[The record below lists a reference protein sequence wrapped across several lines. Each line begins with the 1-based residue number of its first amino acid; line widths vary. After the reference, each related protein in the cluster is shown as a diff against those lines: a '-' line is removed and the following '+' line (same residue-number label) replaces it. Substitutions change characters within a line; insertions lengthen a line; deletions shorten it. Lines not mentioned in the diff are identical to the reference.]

1 MHAAFPRAIYAT
13 AVYHVEPFA
22 RKNIESKR
30 RLLQSSGYAI
40 KEEPVQNLP
49 PLAIDLALILAVAA
63 IATIVCRRLKQPL
76 VLGYVLA
83 GFLVSPAISWFPDVS
98 DTESISVW
106 SEIGVIFLM
115 FGLGLEFS
123 ITRLATAGRPAI
135 LTALIE
141 MGLMMAA
148 GFACGTLL
156 GWPLLTSLFLG
167 GMIAISSTTII
178 AKTFDELH
186 LKDKGFAGLVFGV
199 LVIQDIAA
207 VFLMVVLSTLAVG
220 TSIDGTA
227 VSVKLGRMALYLI
240 VWFVLTVIFVPVAL
254 QRIASFLTDEILLI
268 ASLALCLCMVALAS
282 AIGFSAALG
291 AFLAGSILAGTMQAE
306 RIAKLV
312 KPIKDLFG
320 AVFFVSVGMLIS
332 PQAIADN
339 AAIIAIISLLVLVG
353 MPLCVSLG
361 ALVSK
366 QSLRTTVKCSMSM
379 AQVGEF
385 SFIIAAL
392 GSSLGVTEG
401 FLHPVI
407 VAVSVLTTLATP
419 FYIKSSDA
427 AYRAIVRVLPQAILE
442 SIDKRAQAETRESTP
457 SSKLWIGYIK
467 RWTVKVGLIVLAAIA
482 SVEVL
487 NAIAGPLLARVAP
500 DFVAGYAIAGVSIL
514 ITSAFVSNLFH
525 SVRSGRRNEFSV
537 LWIKSRRNHLPLL
550 ALALLSTLVSIAA
563 IFYIVHASNI
573 GHTVWPYL
581 FAVLASVLLARS
593 KAVHSFFLRIETRF
607 IRNLNENIIA
617 ERRESLSDE
626 EHVHWVEKHLY
637 VTRVETS
644 RMLQAKPRPLS
655 PESMLKIAGQSA
667 LPGESQHSAGF
678 LFGMAHGL
686 DLIAIERDGR
696 RIAGDTLARLS
707 KPDLLRRIGNAED
720 PLCVRE
726 GDVLTFVGTEDEVD
740 SYLQHLLKDNVI
752 DEDKALGESLEDY
765 LASSPSSPDITCF
778 SFVIEAKSAF
788 VGRTIANIDFK
799 SAYGSLV
806 VAIEHNLLL
815 RMKPSRNTRLAAGD
829 RIWLIG
835 ESGLAGNLINA
846 ADAEVIDRGTPEG
859 VVAQTDGPLGQ
870 GDR

>member
-1 MHAAFPRAIYAT
+1 M
-13 AVYHVEPFA
+13 
-22 RKNIESKR
+22 
-30 RLLQSSGYAI
+30 
-40 KEEPVQNLP
+40 QNLP

-141 MGLMMAA
+141 MGLMMVA
-148 GFACGTLL
+148 GFTCGTLL

-220 TSIDGTA
+220 TSMDGAA

-291 AFLAGSILAGTMQAE
+291 AFLAGSILAGTIQAE

-339 AAIIAIISLLVLVG
+339 AAIIAIVSLLVLAG

-361 ALVSK
+361 AFVSK

-392 GSSLGVTEG
+392 GSSLGVTED

-427 AYRAIVRVLPQAILE
+427 AYRTIVRVLPQAILD
-442 SIDKRAQAETRESTP
+442 SIDRRAQAEAKESSP
-457 SSKLWIGYIK
+457 SSKLWMGYIK
-467 RWTVKVGLIVLAAIA
+467 RWAVKVGLIVLAAIA

-487 NAIAGPLLARVAP
+487 NTIAGPLLARVAP
-500 DFVAGYAIAGVSIL
+500 DFVAGYAIAGISIL

-550 ALALLSTLVSIAA
+550 ALALFSTLVSIAA
-563 IFYIVHASNI
+563 VVYIVHASNI

-593 KAVHSFFLRIETRF
+593 KSVHSFFLRIETRF

-655 PESMLKIAGQSA
+655 PESMLKIVGQST

-707 KPDLLRRIGNAED
+707 KPDLLRRIGDAED

>member
-1 MHAAFPRAIYAT
+1 MQT
-13 AVYHVEPFA
+13 
-22 RKNIESKR
+22 
-30 RLLQSSGYAI
+30 
-40 KEEPVQNLP
+40 LP

-141 MGLMMAA
+141 MGLMMVA
-148 GFACGTLL
+148 GFTCGTLL

-220 TSIDGTA
+220 TSMDGAA

-291 AFLAGSILAGTMQAE
+291 AFLAGSILAGTIQAE

-339 AAIIAIISLLVLVG
+339 AAIIAIVSLLVLAG

-361 ALVSK
+361 AL
-366 QSLRTTVKCSMSM
+366 
-379 AQVGEF
+379 
-385 SFIIAAL
+385 
-392 GSSLGVTEG
+392 GSSLGVTED

-427 AYRAIVRVLPQAILE
+427 AYRTIVRVLPQAILD
-442 SIDKRAQAETRESTP
+442 SIDRRAQAEAKESSP
-457 SSKLWIGYIK
+457 SSKLWMGYIK
-467 RWTVKVGLIVLAAIA
+467 RWAVKVGLIVLAAIA

-487 NAIAGPLLARVAP
+487 NAIAGPLLARFAP
-500 DFVAGYAIAGVSIL
+500 DFVAGYAIAGISIL

-550 ALALLSTLVSIAA
+550 ALALFSTLVSIAA
-563 IFYIVHASNI
+563 VVYIVHASNI

-593 KAVHSFFLRIETRF
+593 KSVHSFFLRIETRF

-655 PESMLKIAGQSA
+655 PESMLKIVGQST

-707 KPDLLRRIGNAED
+707 KPDLLRRIGDAED

>member
-1 MHAAFPRAIYAT
+1 M
-13 AVYHVEPFA
+13 
-22 RKNIESKR
+22 
-30 RLLQSSGYAI
+30 
-40 KEEPVQNLP
+40 QNLP

-141 MGLMMAA
+141 MGLMMVA
-148 GFACGTLL
+148 GFTCGTLL

-220 TSIDGTA
+220 TSIDGAA

-291 AFLAGSILAGTMQAE
+291 AFLAGSILAGTIQAE

-339 AAIIAIISLLVLVG
+339 AAIIAIVSLLVLAG

-392 GSSLGVTEG
+392 GSSLGVTED

-427 AYRAIVRVLPQAILE
+427 TYRTIVRVLPQVILD
-442 SIDKRAQAETRESTP
+442 SIDRRAQAEAKESSP
-457 SSKLWIGYIK
+457 SSKLWMGYIK
-467 RWTVKVGLIVLAAIA
+467 RWAVKVGLIVLAAIA

-487 NAIAGPLLARVAP
+487 NAIAGPLLARFAP
-500 DFVAGYAIAGVSIL
+500 DFVAGYAIAGISIL

-550 ALALLSTLVSIAA
+550 ALALFSTLVSIAA
-563 IFYIVHASNI
+563 VVYIVHASNI

-593 KAVHSFFLRIETRF
+593 KSVHSFFLRIETRF

-655 PESMLKIAGQSA
+655 PESMLKIVGQST

-707 KPDLLRRIGNAED
+707 KPDLLRRIGDAED

-859 VVAQTDGPLGQ
+859 VVAQTDGLL
-870 GDR
+870 

>member
-1 MHAAFPRAIYAT
+1 M
-13 AVYHVEPFA
+13 
-22 RKNIESKR
+22 
-30 RLLQSSGYAI
+30 
-40 KEEPVQNLP
+40 
-49 PLAIDLALILAVAA
+49 LAVAA

-141 MGLMMAA
+141 MGLMMVA
-148 GFACGTLL
+148 GFTCGTLL

-220 TSIDGTA
+220 ANIDGAA
-227 VSVKLGRMALYLI
+227 VSVKIGRMALYLI

-291 AFLAGSILAGTMQAE
+291 AFLAGSILAGTVQAE

-339 AAIIAIISLLVLVG
+339 AAIIAIVSLLVLVG

-427 AYRAIVRVLPQAILE
+427 AYRTIVRMLPQTVLD
-442 SIDKRAQAETRESTP
+442 SIDERAQAKAKESTP
-457 SSKLWIGYIK
+457 SSKLWMGHIK
-467 RWTVKVGLIVLAAIA
+467 RWVVKVGLIALAAIA
-482 SVEVL
+482 SVEAL
-487 NAIAGPLLARVAP
+487 NAIAGPLLARFAP
-500 DFVAGYAIAGVSIL
+500 DFVAGYAIAGISIL
-514 ITSAFVSNLFH
+514 VTSAFVSNLFH

-550 ALALLSTLVSIAA
+550 ALALLSTLVSVAA
-563 IFYIVHASNI
+563 IVYIVHASKI

-581 FAVLASVLLARS
+581 FAVLTSVLLARS

-637 VTRVETS
+637 VTRIETT
-644 RMLQAKPRPLS
+644 RMLRAKPRPLS
-655 PESMLKIAGQSA
+655 PESMLKIVGQSA
-667 LPGESQHSAGF
+667 LPGETEHSTGF

-707 KPDLLRRIGNAED
+707 KPDLLRRIADAED

-740 SYLQHLLKDNVI
+740 SYLQHLLKDDVI

-765 LASSPSSPDITCF
+765 LSSSPSSPDITCF
-778 SFVIEAKSAF
+778 SFVVEAKSAF

-835 ESGLAGNLINA
+835 ESGLASNLIDA
-846 ADAEVIDRGTPEG
+846 ADAEVIDQGTPEDSLREP
-859 VVAQTDGPLGQ
+859 ASSSDGTSTGHFA
-870 GDR
+870 

>member
-1 MHAAFPRAIYAT
+1 MHAAFPRAIYAI

-22 RKNIESKR
+22 RKSIESKR

-40 KEEPVQNLP
+40 KEKPVQNLP

-123 ITRLATAGRPAI
+123 ITRLAI
-135 LTALIE
+135 
-141 MGLMMAA
+141 
-148 GFACGTLL
+148 
-156 GWPLLTSLFLG
+156 
-167 GMIAISSTTII
+167 
-178 AKTFDELH
+178 
-186 LKDKGFAGLVFGV
+186 
-199 LVIQDIAA
+199 
-207 VFLMVVLSTLAVG
+207 
-220 TSIDGTA
+220 
-227 VSVKLGRMALYLI
+227 VSM
-240 VWFVLTVIFVPVAL
+240 
-254 QRIASFLTDEILLI
+254 
-268 ASLALCLCMVALAS
+268 
-282 AIGFSAALG
+282 
-291 AFLAGSILAGTMQAE
+291 
-306 RIAKLV
+306 
-312 KPIKDLFG
+312 
-320 AVFFVSVGMLIS
+320 
-332 PQAIADN
+332 
-339 AAIIAIISLLVLVG
+339 LVLAG

-361 ALVSK
+361 TLVSK

-392 GSSLGVTEG
+392 GSSLGVTED

-427 AYRAIVRVLPQAILE
+427 AYRTIVRALPQAILD
-442 SIDKRAQAETRESTP
+442 SVDRRAQAEAKESSP
-457 SSKLWIGYIK
+457 SSKLWMGYIK
-467 RWTVKVGLIVLAAIA
+467 RWAVKVGLIVLAAIA

-487 NAIAGPLLARVAP
+487 NAIAGPLLARFAP
-500 DFVAGYAIAGVSIL
+500 DFVAGYAIAGISIL

-550 ALALLSTLVSIAA
+550 ALALFSTLVSIAA
-563 IFYIVHASNI
+563 VVYIVHASNI

-593 KAVHSFFLRIETRF
+593 KSVHSFFLRIETRF

-617 ERRESLSDE
+617 ERRKSLSDE

-655 PESMLKIAGQSA
+655 PESMLKIVGQST

-686 DLIAIERDGR
+686 DLIAIE
-696 RIAGDTLARLS
+696 
-707 KPDLLRRIGNAED
+707 
-720 PLCVRE
+720 
-726 GDVLTFVGTEDEVD
+726 
-740 SYLQHLLKDNVI
+740 
-752 DEDKALGESLEDY
+752 
-765 LASSPSSPDITCF
+765 
-778 SFVIEAKSAF
+778 
-788 VGRTIANIDFK
+788 
-799 SAYGSLV
+799 
-806 VAIEHNLLL
+806 
-815 RMKPSRNTRLAAGD
+815 
-829 RIWLIG
+829 
-835 ESGLAGNLINA
+835 
-846 ADAEVIDRGTPEG
+846 
-859 VVAQTDGPLGQ
+859 
-870 GDR
+870 

>member
-1 MHAAFPRAIYAT
+1 M
-13 AVYHVEPFA
+13 
-22 RKNIESKR
+22 
-30 RLLQSSGYAI
+30 
-40 KEEPVQNLP
+40 QNLP

-141 MGLMMAA
+141 MGLMMVA
-148 GFACGTLL
+148 GFTCGTLL

-220 TSIDGTA
+220 TSIDGAA

-291 AFLAGSILAGTMQAE
+291 AFLAGSILAGTIQAE

-339 AAIIAIISLLVLVG
+339 AAIIAIVSLLVLAG

-392 GSSLGVTEG
+392 GSSLGVTED

-427 AYRAIVRVLPQAILE
+427 TYRTIVRVLPQVILD
-442 SIDKRAQAETRESTP
+442 SIDRRAQAEAKESSP
-457 SSKLWIGYIK
+457 SSKLWMGYIK
-467 RWTVKVGLIVLAAIA
+467 RWAVKVGLIVLAAIA

-487 NAIAGPLLARVAP
+487 NAIAGPLLARFAP
-500 DFVAGYAIAGVSIL
+500 DFVAGYAIAGISIL

-550 ALALLSTLVSIAA
+550 ALALFSTLVSIAA
-563 IFYIVHASNI
+563 VVYIVHASNI

-593 KAVHSFFLRIETRF
+593 KSVHSFFLRIETRF

-655 PESMLKIAGQSA
+655 PESMLKIVGQST

-707 KPDLLRRIGNAED
+707 KPDLLRRIGDAED

-859 VVAQTDGPLGQ
+859 VVAQTGGLL
-870 GDR
+870 

>member
-1 MHAAFPRAIYAT
+1 
-13 AVYHVEPFA
+13 
-22 RKNIESKR
+22 
-30 RLLQSSGYAI
+30 
-40 KEEPVQNLP
+40 
-49 PLAIDLALILAVAA
+49 
-63 IATIVCRRLKQPL
+63 
-76 VLGYVLA
+76 
-83 GFLVSPAISWFPDVS
+83 
-98 DTESISVW
+98 
-106 SEIGVIFLM
+106 
-115 FGLGLEFS
+115 
-123 ITRLATAGRPAI
+123 
-135 LTALIE
+135 
-141 MGLMMAA
+141 MGLMMVA
-148 GFACGTLL
+148 GFTCGTLL
-156 GWPLLTSLFLG
+156 GWPLLTGLFLG

-220 TSIDGTA
+220 TSIDGAA

-268 ASLALCLCMVALAS
+268 ASLALCLCMIALAS

-291 AFLAGSILAGTMQAE
+291 AFLAGSILAGTIQAE

-339 AAIIAIISLLVLVG
+339 AAIIAIVSMLVLAG

-392 GSSLGVTEG
+392 GSSLGVTED

-427 AYRAIVRVLPQAILE
+427 AYRTIVRVLPQAILD
-442 SIDKRAQAETRESTP
+442 SIDRRAQAEAKESSP
-457 SSKLWIGYIK
+457 SSKLWMGYIK
-467 RWTVKVGLIVLAAIA
+467 RWAVKVDLIVLAAIA

-487 NAIAGPLLARVAP
+487 NAIAGPLLARFAP
-500 DFVAGYAIAGVSIL
+500 DFVAGYAIAGISIL

-550 ALALLSTLVSIAA
+550 ALALFSTLVSIAA
-563 IFYIVHASNI
+563 VVYIVHASNI

-593 KAVHSFFLRIETRF
+593 KSVHSFFLRIETRF

-655 PESMLKIAGQSA
+655 PESMLKIVGQST

-707 KPDLLRRIGNAED
+707 KPDLLRRIGDAED

-859 VVAQTDGPLGQ
+859 VVAQTDGLL
-870 GDR
+870 

>member
-1 MHAAFPRAIYAT
+1 
-13 AVYHVEPFA
+13 
-22 RKNIESKR
+22 
-30 RLLQSSGYAI
+30 
-40 KEEPVQNLP
+40 
-49 PLAIDLALILAVAA
+49 
-63 IATIVCRRLKQPL
+63 
-76 VLGYVLA
+76 
-83 GFLVSPAISWFPDVS
+83 
-98 DTESISVW
+98 
-106 SEIGVIFLM
+106 M

-135 LTALIE
+135 LTALIG

-207 VFLMVVLSTLAVG
+207 VFLMVVLSTLTVG
-220 TSIDGTA
+220 TSIDGAA

-282 AIGFSAALG
+282 SIGFSAALG
-291 AFLAGSILAGTMQAE
+291 AFLAGSILAGTIQAE

-339 AAIIAIISLLVLVG
+339 AAIIAIISLLVLMG

-487 NAIAGPLLARVAP
+487 NAIAGSLLARVAP

-514 ITSAFVSNLFH
+514 ITNAFVSNLFH

-537 LWIKSRRNHLPLL
+537 LWIKGRRNHLPLL

-655 PESMLKIAGQSA
+655 PESMLKIVGQSA
-667 LPGESQHSAGF
+667 LPGESKHSAGF
-678 LFGMAHGL
+678 LLGMAHGL

>member
-1 MHAAFPRAIYAT
+1 M
-13 AVYHVEPFA
+13 
-22 RKNIESKR
+22 
-30 RLLQSSGYAI
+30 
-40 KEEPVQNLP
+40 
-49 PLAIDLALILAVAA
+49 AA

-141 MGLMMAA
+141 MGLMMVA
-148 GFACGTLL
+148 GFTCGTLL

-220 TSIDGTA
+220 ANIDGAA
-227 VSVKLGRMALYLI
+227 VSVKIGRMALYLI

-291 AFLAGSILAGTMQAE
+291 AFLAGSILAGTVQAE

-339 AAIIAIISLLVLVG
+339 AAIIAIVSLLVLVG

-427 AYRAIVRVLPQAILE
+427 AYRTIVRMLPQTVLD
-442 SIDKRAQAETRESTP
+442 SIDERAQAKAKESTP
-457 SSKLWIGYIK
+457 SSKLWMGYIK
-467 RWTVKVGLIVLAAIA
+467 RWVVKVGLIALAAIA
-482 SVEVL
+482 SVEAL
-487 NAIAGPLLARVAP
+487 NAIAGPLLARFAP
-500 DFVAGYAIAGVSIL
+500 DFVAGYAIAGISIL
-514 ITSAFVSNLFH
+514 VTSAFVSNLFH

-550 ALALLSTLVSIAA
+550 ALALLSTLVSVAA
-563 IFYIVHASNI
+563 IVYIVHASKI

-581 FAVLASVLLARS
+581 FAVLTSVLLARS

-637 VTRVETS
+637 VTRIETT
-644 RMLQAKPRPLS
+644 RMLRAKPRPLS
-655 PESMLKIAGQSA
+655 PESMLKIVGQSA
-667 LPGESQHSAGF
+667 LPGETEHSAGF

-686 DLIAIERDGR
+686 DLIAIERDGQ

-707 KPDLLRRIGNAED
+707 KPDLLRRIADAED

-740 SYLQHLLKDNVI
+740 SYLQHLLKDDVI

-765 LASSPSSPDITCF
+765 LSSSPSSPDITCF
-778 SFVIEAKSAF
+778 SFVVEAKSAF

-835 ESGLAGNLINA
+835 ESDLASNLIDA
-846 ADAEVIDRGTPEG
+846 ADAEVIDQGTPEG
-859 VVAQTDGPLGQ
+859 SLREPASSSDGTSTGHFA
-870 GDR
+870 

>member
-1 MHAAFPRAIYAT
+1 M
-13 AVYHVEPFA
+13 
-22 RKNIESKR
+22 
-30 RLLQSSGYAI
+30 
-40 KEEPVQNLP
+40 QNLP
-49 PLAIDLALILAVAA
+49 PLVIDLALILAIAA
-63 IATIVCRRLKQPL
+63 FATIVCRRLKQPL

-83 GFLVSPAISWFPDVS
+83 GFLISPAISWFPDIS
-98 DTESISVW
+98 DTESISAW

-123 ITRLATAGRPAI
+123 ITRLTTAGRPAI
-135 LTALIE
+135 MTALVE

-148 GFACGTLL
+148 GFTCGTLL
-156 GWPLLTSLFLG
+156 GWSTLTSIFLG

-199 LVIQDIAA
+199 LVIQDIVA
-207 VFLMVVLSTLAVG
+207 VFLMVVLSTVAVG
-220 TSIDGTA
+220 TNIDGAA
-227 VSVKLGRMALYLI
+227 VSMKLGRMALYLI
-240 VWFVLTVIFVPVAL
+240 AWFVLTVIFVPAAL
-254 QRIASFLTDEILLI
+254 QRIAGFLTEEILLV

-291 AFLAGSILAGTMQAE
+291 AFLAGSILAGTVQAE
-306 RIAKLV
+306 RIAQLV

-332 PQAIADN
+332 PQAIMDN
-339 AAIIAIISLLVLVG
+339 IAIIAIVSALVLVG
-353 MPLCVSLG
+353 MPLCASIG
-361 ALVSK
+361 ALLAK
-366 QSLRTTVKCSMSM
+366 QSLKTTVKCSMSM

-407 VAVSVLTTLATP
+407 VAVSVITTLATP

-427 AYRAIVRVLPQAILE
+427 VYRTLVRILPQNVLDSLDE
-442 SIDKRAQAETRESTP
+442 RAQTKAKQSTP
-457 SSKLWIGYIK
+457 SSKLWIGHLK
-467 RWTVKVGLIVLAAIA
+467 RWAVKVGLIVLAAIA

-487 NAIAGPLLARVAP
+487 DAVATPLLVRFDLDSIVGYTIAGL
-500 DFVAGYAIAGVSIL
+500 SIL

-525 SVRSGRRNEFSV
+525 SGRSGRKNEFSV

-550 ALALLSTLVSIAA
+550 ALTCLSALISVAA
-563 IFYIVHASNI
+563 IVYIVHAAKI

-581 FAVLASVLLARS
+581 FAVLTSVLLARS
-593 KAVHSFFLRIETRF
+593 KTVHSFFLRIETRF

-637 VTRVETS
+637 VTRIETT
-644 RMLQAKPRPLS
+644 RMLQAKPRPLP
-655 PESMLKIAGQSA
+655 PESMLKIVGQNSN
-667 LPGESQHSAGF
+667 PGESKHSAGF

-686 DLIAIERDGR
+686 DLVAIERDGR
-696 RIAGDTLARLS
+696 RIAGETLARLS
-707 KPDLLRRIGNAED
+707 KPELLRRIGDAKD

-740 SYLQHLLKDNVI
+740 SYLQHLLKDDVI
-752 DEDKALGESLEDY
+752 DEDKALGESLEEY
-765 LASSPSSPDITCF
+765 LASSPSSSDITCF
-778 SFVIEAKSAF
+778 SFVVEAKSPF
-788 VGRTIANIDFK
+788 IGRTIADVDFK

-835 ESGLAGNLINA
+835 ESGLASNLINA
-846 ADAEVIDRGTPEG
+846 ADAEVIDQGTPEG
-859 VVAQTDGPLGQ
+859 SLREPASSSDGTSTGHFA
-870 GDR
+870 

>member
-1 MHAAFPRAIYAT
+1 M
-13 AVYHVEPFA
+13 
-22 RKNIESKR
+22 
-30 RLLQSSGYAI
+30 
-40 KEEPVQNLP
+40 QNLP

-141 MGLMMAA
+141 MGLMMVA
-148 GFACGTLL
+148 GFTCGTLL

-220 TSIDGTA
+220 TSIDGAA

-291 AFLAGSILAGTMQAE
+291 AFLAGSILAGTIQAE

-339 AAIIAIISLLVLVG
+339 AAIIAIVSLLVLAG

-361 ALVSK
+361 AFVSK

-392 GSSLGVTEG
+392 GSSLGVTED

-427 AYRAIVRVLPQAILE
+427 AYRTIVRVLPQAILD
-442 SIDKRAQAETRESTP
+442 SIDRRAQAEAKESSP
-457 SSKLWIGYIK
+457 SSKLWMGYIK
-467 RWTVKVGLIVLAAIA
+467 RWAVKVGLIVLAAIA

-487 NAIAGPLLARVAP
+487 NTIAGPLLARVAP
-500 DFVAGYAIAGVSIL
+500 DFVAGYAIAGISIL

-550 ALALLSTLVSIAA
+550 ALALFSTLVSIAA
-563 IFYIVHASNI
+563 VVYIVHASNI

-593 KAVHSFFLRIETRF
+593 KSVHSFFLRIETRF

-655 PESMLKIAGQSA
+655 PESMLKIVGQST

-707 KPDLLRRIGNAED
+707 KPDLLRRIGDAED
-720 PLCVRE
+720 PLCVRG

-859 VVAQTDGPLGQ
+859 VVTQTDGPLGQ

>member
-1 MHAAFPRAIYAT
+1 MHAAFPRAIYAI
-13 AVYHVEPFA
+13 AVYHVEPLA

-40 KEEPVQNLP
+40 KEKPVQTLP

-141 MGLMMAA
+141 MGLMMVA
-148 GFACGTLL
+148 GFTCGTLL

-220 TSIDGTA
+220 TSMDGAA

-291 AFLAGSILAGTMQAE
+291 AFLAGSILAGTIQAE

-339 AAIIAIISLLVLVG
+339 AAIIAIVSLLVLAG

-361 ALVSK
+361 AL
-366 QSLRTTVKCSMSM
+366 
-379 AQVGEF
+379 
-385 SFIIAAL
+385 
-392 GSSLGVTEG
+392 GSSLGVTED

-427 AYRAIVRVLPQAILE
+427 AYRTIVRVLPQAILD
-442 SIDKRAQAETRESTP
+442 SIDRRAQAEAKESSP
-457 SSKLWIGYIK
+457 SSKLWMGYIK
-467 RWTVKVGLIVLAAIA
+467 RWAVKVGLIVLAAIA

-487 NAIAGPLLARVAP
+487 NAIAGPLLARFAP
-500 DFVAGYAIAGVSIL
+500 DFVAGYAIAGISIL

-550 ALALLSTLVSIAA
+550 ALALFSTLVSIAA
-563 IFYIVHASNI
+563 VVYIVHASNI

-593 KAVHSFFLRIETRF
+593 KSVHSFFLRIETRF

-655 PESMLKIAGQSA
+655 PESMLKIVGQST

-707 KPDLLRRIGNAED
+707 KPDLLRRIGDAED

>member
-1 MHAAFPRAIYAT
+1 M
-13 AVYHVEPFA
+13 
-22 RKNIESKR
+22 
-30 RLLQSSGYAI
+30 
-40 KEEPVQNLP
+40 QNPP

-141 MGLMMAA
+141 MGLMMVA
-148 GFACGTLL
+148 GFTCGTLL

-220 TSIDGTA
+220 TSIDGAA

-291 AFLAGSILAGTMQAE
+291 AFLAGSILAGTIQAE

-339 AAIIAIISLLVLVG
+339 AAIIAIVSLLVLAG

-392 GSSLGVTEG
+392 GSSLGVTED

-427 AYRAIVRVLPQAILE
+427 TYRTIVRVLPQVILD
-442 SIDKRAQAETRESTP
+442 SIDRRAQAEAKESSP
-457 SSKLWIGYIK
+457 SSKLWMGYIK
-467 RWTVKVGLIVLAAIA
+467 RWAVKVGLIVLAAIA

-487 NAIAGPLLARVAP
+487 NAIAGPLLARFAP
-500 DFVAGYAIAGVSIL
+500 DFVAGYAIAGISIL

-550 ALALLSTLVSIAA
+550 ALALFSTLVSIAA
-563 IFYIVHASNI
+563 VVYIVHASNI

-593 KAVHSFFLRIETRF
+593 KSVHSFFLRIETRF

-655 PESMLKIAGQSA
+655 PESMLKIVGQST

-707 KPDLLRRIGNAED
+707 KPDLLRRIGDAED

-859 VVAQTDGPLGQ
+859 VVAQTDGLL
-870 GDR
+870 

>member
-1 MHAAFPRAIYAT
+1 M
-13 AVYHVEPFA
+13 
-22 RKNIESKR
+22 
-30 RLLQSSGYAI
+30 QSI
-40 KEEPVQNLP
+40 PQLVN
-49 PLAIDLALILAVAA
+49 DLALLLAVAA
-63 IATIVCRRLKQPL
+63 VATIVCRRFKQPL
-76 VLGYVLA
+76 VLGYVVA
-83 GFLVSPAISWFPDVS
+83 GFLVSPAIGWIPNIVETADVS
-98 DTESISVW
+98 TW
-106 SEIGVIFLM
+106 SQIGVIFLM

-141 MGLMMAA
+141 MGLMMVA
-148 GFACGTLL
+148 GFTCGTLL

-220 TSIDGTA
+220 TSIDGAA

-291 AFLAGSILAGTMQAE
+291 AFLAGSILAGTIQAE

-339 AAIIAIISLLVLVG
+339 AAIIAIVSLLVLAG

-392 GSSLGVTEG
+392 GSSLGVTED

-427 AYRAIVRVLPQAILE
+427 TYRTIVRVLPQVILD
-442 SIDKRAQAETRESTP
+442 SIDRRAQAEAKESSP
-457 SSKLWIGYIK
+457 SSKLWMGYIK
-467 RWTVKVGLIVLAAIA
+467 RWAVKVGLIVLAAIA

-487 NAIAGPLLARVAP
+487 NAIAGPLLARFAP
-500 DFVAGYAIAGVSIL
+500 DFVAGYAIAGISIL

-550 ALALLSTLVSIAA
+550 ALALFSTLVSIAA
-563 IFYIVHASNI
+563 VVYIVHASNI

-593 KAVHSFFLRIETRF
+593 KSVHSFFLRIETRF

-655 PESMLKIAGQSA
+655 PESMLKIVGQST

-707 KPDLLRRIGNAED
+707 KPDLLRRIGDAED

-859 VVAQTDGPLGQ
+859 VVAQTDGLL
-870 GDR
+870 

>member
-1 MHAAFPRAIYAT
+1 MQT
-13 AVYHVEPFA
+13 
-22 RKNIESKR
+22 
-30 RLLQSSGYAI
+30 
-40 KEEPVQNLP
+40 LP

-141 MGLMMAA
+141 MGLMMVA
-148 GFACGTLL
+148 GFTCGTLL

-220 TSIDGTA
+220 TSMDGAA

-291 AFLAGSILAGTMQAE
+291 AFLAGSILAGTIQAE

-339 AAIIAIISLLVLVG
+339 AAIIAIVSLLVLAG

-392 GSSLGVTEG
+392 GSSLGVTED

-427 AYRAIVRVLPQAILE
+427 AYRTIVRVLPQAILD
-442 SIDKRAQAETRESTP
+442 SIDRRAQAEAKESSP
-457 SSKLWIGYIK
+457 SSKLWMGYIK
-467 RWTVKVGLIVLAAIA
+467 RWAVKVDLIVLAAIA

-500 DFVAGYAIAGVSIL
+500 DFVAGYAIAGISIL

-550 ALALLSTLVSIAA
+550 ALALFSTLVSIAA
-563 IFYIVHASNI
+563 VVYIVHASNI

-593 KAVHSFFLRIETRF
+593 KSVHSFFLRIETRF

-655 PESMLKIAGQSA
+655 PESMLKIVGQST

-707 KPDLLRRIGNAED
+707 KPDLLRRIGDAED
-720 PLCVRE
+720 PLCVRG

-859 VVAQTDGPLGQ
+859 VVTQTDGPLGQ

>member
-1 MHAAFPRAIYAT
+1 M
-13 AVYHVEPFA
+13 
-22 RKNIESKR
+22 
-30 RLLQSSGYAI
+30 
-40 KEEPVQNLP
+40 
-49 PLAIDLALILAVAA
+49 AA

-141 MGLMMAA
+141 MGLMMVA
-148 GFACGTLL
+148 GFTCGTLL

-220 TSIDGTA
+220 ANIDGAA
-227 VSVKLGRMALYLI
+227 VSVKIGRMALYLI

-291 AFLAGSILAGTMQAE
+291 AFLAGSILAGTVQAE

-339 AAIIAIISLLVLVG
+339 AAIIAIVSLLVLVG

-427 AYRAIVRVLPQAILE
+427 AYRTIVRMLPQTVLD
-442 SIDKRAQAETRESTP
+442 SIDERAQAKAKESTP
-457 SSKLWIGYIK
+457 SSKLWMGHIK
-467 RWTVKVGLIVLAAIA
+467 RWVVKVGLIALAAIA
-482 SVEVL
+482 SVEAL
-487 NAIAGPLLARVAP
+487 NAIAGPLLARFAP
-500 DFVAGYAIAGVSIL
+500 DFVAGYAIAGISIL
-514 ITSAFVSNLFH
+514 VTSAFVSNLFH

-550 ALALLSTLVSIAA
+550 ALALLSTLVSVAA
-563 IFYIVHASNI
+563 IVYIVHASKI

-581 FAVLASVLLARS
+581 FAVLTSVLLARS

-637 VTRVETS
+637 VTRIETT
-644 RMLQAKPRPLS
+644 RMLRAKPRPLS
-655 PESMLKIAGQSA
+655 PESMLKIVGQSA
-667 LPGESQHSAGF
+667 LPGETEHSTGF

-707 KPDLLRRIGNAED
+707 KPDLLRRIADAED

-740 SYLQHLLKDNVI
+740 SYLQHLLKDDVI

-765 LASSPSSPDITCF
+765 LSSSPSSPDITCF
-778 SFVIEAKSAF
+778 SFVVEAKSAF

-835 ESGLAGNLINA
+835 ESGLASNLIDA
-846 ADAEVIDRGTPEG
+846 ADAEVIDQGTPEDSLREP
-859 VVAQTDGPLGQ
+859 ASSSDGTSTGHFA
-870 GDR
+870 

>member
-1 MHAAFPRAIYAT
+1 M
-13 AVYHVEPFA
+13 
-22 RKNIESKR
+22 
-30 RLLQSSGYAI
+30 
-40 KEEPVQNLP
+40 
-49 PLAIDLALILAVAA
+49 AA

-141 MGLMMAA
+141 MGLMMVA
-148 GFACGTLL
+148 GFTCGTLL

-220 TSIDGTA
+220 ANIDGAA
-227 VSVKLGRMALYLI
+227 VSVKIGRMALYLI

-291 AFLAGSILAGTMQAE
+291 AFLAGSILAGTVQAE

-339 AAIIAIISLLVLVG
+339 AAIIAIVSLLVLVG

-427 AYRAIVRVLPQAILE
+427 AYRTIVRMLPQTVLD
-442 SIDKRAQAETRESTP
+442 SIDERAQAKAKESTP
-457 SSKLWIGYIK
+457 SSKLWMGHIK
-467 RWTVKVGLIVLAAIA
+467 RWVVKVGLIALAAIA
-482 SVEVL
+482 SVEAL
-487 NAIAGPLLARVAP
+487 NAIAGPLLARFAP
-500 DFVAGYAIAGVSIL
+500 DFVAGYAIAGISIL
-514 ITSAFVSNLFH
+514 VTSAFVSNLFH

-550 ALALLSTLVSIAA
+550 ALALLSTLVSVAA
-563 IFYIVHASNI
+563 IVYIVHASKI

-581 FAVLASVLLARS
+581 FAVLTSVLLARS

-637 VTRVETS
+637 VTRIETT
-644 RMLQAKPRPLS
+644 RMLRAKPRPLS
-655 PESMLKIAGQSA
+655 PESMLKIVGQSA
-667 LPGESQHSAGF
+667 LPGETEHSAGF

-686 DLIAIERDGR
+686 DLIAIERDGQ

-707 KPDLLRRIGNAED
+707 KPDLLRRIADAED

-740 SYLQHLLKDNVI
+740 SYLQHLLKDDVI

-765 LASSPSSPDITCF
+765 LSSSPSSPDITCF
-778 SFVIEAKSAF
+778 SFVVEAKSAF

-835 ESGLAGNLINA
+835 ESGLASNLIDA
-846 ADAEVIDRGTPEG
+846 ADAEVIDQGTPEG
-859 VVAQTDGPLGQ
+859 SLREPASSSDGTSTGHFA
-870 GDR
+870 

>member
-1 MHAAFPRAIYAT
+1 M
-13 AVYHVEPFA
+13 
-22 RKNIESKR
+22 
-30 RLLQSSGYAI
+30 
-40 KEEPVQNLP
+40 QNLP

-141 MGLMMAA
+141 MGLMMVA
-148 GFACGTLL
+148 GFTCGTLL

-220 TSIDGTA
+220 TSIDGAA

-291 AFLAGSILAGTMQAE
+291 AFLAGSILAGTIQAE

-339 AAIIAIISLLVLVG
+339 AAIIAIVSLLVLAG

-392 GSSLGVTEG
+392 GSSLGVTED

-427 AYRAIVRVLPQAILE
+427 TYRTIVRVLPQVILD
-442 SIDKRAQAETRESTP
+442 SIDRRAQAEAKESSP
-457 SSKLWIGYIK
+457 SSKLWMGYIK
-467 RWTVKVGLIVLAAIA
+467 RWAVKVGLIVLAAIS

-487 NAIAGPLLARVAP
+487 NAIAGPLLARFAP
-500 DFVAGYAIAGVSIL
+500 DFVAGYAIAGISIL

-550 ALALLSTLVSIAA
+550 ALALFSTLVSIAA
-563 IFYIVHASNI
+563 VVYIVHASNI

-593 KAVHSFFLRIETRF
+593 KSVHSFFLRIETRF

-655 PESMLKIAGQSA
+655 PESMLKIVGQST

-707 KPDLLRRIGNAED
+707 KPDLLRRIGDAED

-859 VVAQTDGPLGQ
+859 VVAQTDGLL
-870 GDR
+870 

>member
-1 MHAAFPRAIYAT
+1 MYAI

-22 RKNIESKR
+22 RKNIESRR
-30 RLLQSSGYAI
+30 RLLQSNGYAI
-40 KEEPVQNLP
+40 KEKPVQNLP

-141 MGLMMAA
+141 MGLMMVA
-148 GFACGTLL
+148 GFTCGTLL

-220 TSIDGTA
+220 TNIDGAA

-291 AFLAGSILAGTMQAE
+291 AFLAGSILAGTVQAE

-339 AAIIAIISLLVLVG
+339 AAIIAIVSLLVLVG

-407 VAVSVLTTLATP
+407 VAASVLTTLATP

-427 AYRAIVRVLPQAILE
+427 TYRTIVRMLPQTVLD
-442 SIDKRAQAETRESTP
+442 SIDERAQAKAKESTP
-457 SSKLWIGYIK
+457 SSKLWMGYIK
-467 RWTVKVGLIVLAAIA
+467 RWVVKVGLIALAAIA
-482 SVEVL
+482 SVEAL
-487 NAIAGPLLARVAP
+487 NAIAGPLLARFAP
-500 DFVAGYAIAGVSIL
+500 DFVAGYAIAGISIL
-514 ITSAFVSNLFH
+514 VTSAFVSNLFH

-550 ALALLSTLVSIAA
+550 ALALLSTLVSVAA
-563 IFYIVHASNI
+563 IVYIVHASKI

-581 FAVLASVLLARS
+581 FAVLTSVLLARS

-637 VTRVETS
+637 VTRIETT
-644 RMLQAKPRPLS
+644 RMLRAKPRPLS
-655 PESMLKIAGQSA
+655 PESMLKIVGQSA
-667 LPGESQHSAGF
+667 LPGETEHSAGF

-707 KPDLLRRIGNAED
+707 KPDLLRRIADAED

-740 SYLQHLLKDNVI
+740 SYLQHLLKDDVI

-765 LASSPSSPDITCF
+765 LSSSPSSPDITCF
-778 SFVIEAKSAF
+778 SFVVEAKSAF

-835 ESGLAGNLINA
+835 ESGLASNLIDA
-846 ADAEVIDRGTPEG
+846 ADAEVIDQGTPEG
-859 VVAQTDGPLGQ
+859 SLREPASSSDGTSTGHFA
-870 GDR
+870 

>member
-1 MHAAFPRAIYAT
+1 M
-13 AVYHVEPFA
+13 
-22 RKNIESKR
+22 
-30 RLLQSSGYAI
+30 
-40 KEEPVQNLP
+40 QNLP

-141 MGLMMAA
+141 MGLMMVA
-148 GFACGTLL
+148 GFTCGTLL

-207 VFLMVVLSTLAVG
+207 VFLMVVLSTLVVG
-220 TSIDGTA
+220 TSIDGAA

-291 AFLAGSILAGTMQAE
+291 AFLAGSILAGTIQAE

-339 AAIIAIISLLVLVG
+339 AAIIAIVSLLVLAG

-392 GSSLGVTEG
+392 GSSLGVTED

-427 AYRAIVRVLPQAILE
+427 TYRTIVRVLPQVILD
-442 SIDKRAQAETRESTP
+442 SIDRRAQAEAKESSP
-457 SSKLWIGYIK
+457 SSKLWMGYIK
-467 RWTVKVGLIVLAAIA
+467 RWAVKVGLIVLAAIA

-487 NAIAGPLLARVAP
+487 NAIAGPLLARFAP
-500 DFVAGYAIAGVSIL
+500 DFVAGYAIAGISIL

-550 ALALLSTLVSIAA
+550 ALALFSTLVSIAA
-563 IFYIVHASNI
+563 VVYIVHASNI

-593 KAVHSFFLRIETRF
+593 KSVHSFFLRIETRF

-655 PESMLKIAGQSA
+655 PESMLKIVGQST

-707 KPDLLRRIGNAED
+707 KPDLLRRIGDAED

-859 VVAQTDGPLGQ
+859 VVAQTDGLL
-870 GDR
+870 

>member
-1 MHAAFPRAIYAT
+1 M
-13 AVYHVEPFA
+13 
-22 RKNIESKR
+22 
-30 RLLQSSGYAI
+30 
-40 KEEPVQNLP
+40 QNLP

-141 MGLMMAA
+141 MGLMMVA
-148 GFACGTLL
+148 GFTCGTLL

-220 TSIDGTA
+220 TSIDGAA

-291 AFLAGSILAGTMQAE
+291 AFLAGSILAGTIQAE

-339 AAIIAIISLLVLVG
+339 AAIIAIVSLLVLAG

-392 GSSLGVTEG
+392 GSSLGVTED

-427 AYRAIVRVLPQAILE
+427 TYRTIVRVLPQVILD
-442 SIDKRAQAETRESTP
+442 SIDRRAQAEAKESSP
-457 SSKLWIGYIK
+457 SSKLWMGYIK
-467 RWTVKVGLIVLAAIA
+467 RWAVKVGLIVLAAIA

-487 NAIAGPLLARVAP
+487 NAIAGPLLARFAP
-500 DFVAGYAIAGVSIL
+500 DFVAGYAIAGISIL

-550 ALALLSTLVSIAA
+550 ALALFSTLVSIAA
-563 IFYIVHASNI
+563 VVYIVHASNI

-593 KAVHSFFLRIETRF
+593 KSVHSFFLRIETRF

-655 PESMLKIAGQSA
+655 PESMLKIVGQST

-707 KPDLLRRIGNAED
+707 KPDLLRRIGDAED

-859 VVAQTDGPLGQ
+859 GRCSDRRSPLTRRPLALGIEK
-870 GDR
+870 GEGALATPSPLKEECRTASIGAALPDPV